1 MSAFGGEADA
11 TEALAAQVTQ
21 LPHALLTGRFD
32 RPPLA
37 VRRIFLARQ
46 GEFGSHAPV
55 YQFGEAAT
63 KLSIKDV
70 FDAVRALAH

>member
-21 LPHALLTGRFD
+21 LPHALLTD
-32 RPPLA
+32 VLNRPPLA
-37 VRRIFLARQ
+37 VRRVFLARQ
-46 GEFGSHAPV
+46 SKFGSHAPV

-70 FDAVRALAH
+70 FDAVRALTH